1 MKLHSILEWETSKVV
16 WAGALAAIFATS
28 SCNTNVEVCEGPPGL
43 YIDSRCTV
51 LAPDL
56 LAYTPAF
63 PLWSDGAEKERFIRL
78 PEGSVIDAR
87 DADDWVFPV
96 GTTLYK
102 NFSVDGQRVETR
114 VLEKVRDGI
123 GVDAWEMRTYAWDRE
138 ALRAFDVS
146 SDNDTAERAA
156 LRTDALG
163 THHDI
168 PTTSMCRQC
177 HSAAHD
183 VVNGFSAIQLS
194 EGALGTTLPD
204 LVSTHRIDIDADD
217 VRDADIPGTPI
228 ERAAIGY
235 MHANCAHCHRDSAAS
250 LCGVEGCCRTP
261 ACLTGLHLWVRISD
275 VSVIDTDAY
284 QTGVGVAALNQRT
297 GSSCRVAPGHSNES
311 VLVQRMAVRGAPAAM
326 PRIGSEQVDAAG
338 LGDLRTWI
346 DAMPAGESV
355 CVR

>member
-1 MKLHSILEWETSKVV
+1 M
-16 WAGALAAIFATS
+16 
-28 SCNTNVEVCEGPPGL
+28 
-43 YIDSRCTV
+43 
-51 LAPDL
+51 
-56 LAYTPAF
+56 
-63 PLWSDGAEKERFIRL
+63 
-78 PEGSVIDAR
+78 
-87 DADDWVFPV
+87 
-96 GTTLYK
+96 
-102 NFSVDGQRVETR
+102 
-114 VLEKVRDGI
+114 
-123 GVDAWEMRTYAWDRE
+123 
-138 ALRAFDVS
+138 
-146 SDNDTAERAA
+146 
-156 LRTDALG
+156 
-163 THHDI
+163 
-168 PTTSMCRQC
+168 
-177 HSAAHD
+177 
-183 VVNGFSAIQLS
+183 NGFSAIQLS